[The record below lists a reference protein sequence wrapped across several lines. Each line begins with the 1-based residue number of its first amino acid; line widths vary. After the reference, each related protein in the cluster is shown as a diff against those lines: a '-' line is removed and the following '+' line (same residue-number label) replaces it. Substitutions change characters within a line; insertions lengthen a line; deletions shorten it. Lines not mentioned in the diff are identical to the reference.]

1 VFLLPFH
8 VVGCA
13 HDSTRADVVGQL
25 RPDPL
30 RQRALLRELAADG
43 IDAVLLATC
52 HRTELYW
59 WGDHDLEPWFE
70 AQIVG
75 AHRHEVTVARSD
87 ADLAVRHLFGVAA
100 GMHSVR
106 FGEPEILGQVRQAWL
121 MARDAGAVRGE
132 LDSVF
137 RHAVDAARHIRAAI
151 GDEVDGSLGER
162 VVARLASFIAREA
175 TPDAGPLPVVIV
187 GSGDAARGVLDALA
201 RAELPLQIGITN
213 RTVSR
218 AETVAVAHGAEVIAW
233 EKREQAMA
241 EARVVVFAIHAS
253 TPLLRGEALAT
264 LSASGPN
271 RVWVDL
277 GVPGAVDPSV
287 SATPGTRDAW
297 AQGGLEFVTLD
308 ELSQDVGPERRA
320 QRSRKAT
327 WALQLE
333 LARFARASHRHSLGA
348 RLGALEEQAV
358 AVATSQSGASRD
370 EVARRVTRLVLREL
384 TRQ

>member
-1 VFLLPFH
+1 MFLLPFH

-30 RQRALLRELAADG
+30 RQRALLRELAAEG
-43 IDAVLLATC
+43 VEAVLLATC

-70 AQIVG
+70 TNIVG
-75 AHRHEVTVARSD
+75 AHRHEVVLARHD

-121 MARDAGAVRGE
+121 TARDAGAVHGE
-132 LDSVF
+132 LDGVF
-137 RHAVDAARHIRAAI
+137 RHAVDAARHIRSAI
-151 GDEVDGSLGER
+151 GDEVDGTLGDR
-162 VVARLASFIAREA
+162 VVARLASFVKHEAARSGE
-175 TPDAGPLPVVIV
+175 PLPVLVV
-187 GSGDAARGVLDALA
+187 GSGDAARGVLDAMA
-201 RAELPLQIGITN
+201 RAELPVQVGITN

-218 AETVAVAHGAEVIAW
+218 AHTVAVTHGAEVIDW
-233 EKREQAMA
+233 DHREQVME
-241 EARVVVFAIHAS
+241 EARVVIFAIHAS
-253 TPLLRGEALAT
+253 TPLLRGEALDA
-264 LSASGPN
+264 LSAGGPA
-271 RVWVDL
+271 RLWVDL
-277 GVPGAVDPSV
+277 GVPGAVDPAVSV
-287 SATPGTRDAW
+287 LPETRAAW
-297 AQGGLEFVTLD
+297 SRAGLEFVTLD
-308 ELSQDVGPERRA
+308 ELSQDVGAERRA

-333 LARFARASHRHSLGA
+333 LARFARATHRHALGA
-348 RLGALEEQAV
+348 RLGALEAQAV
-358 AVATSQSGASRD
+358 AVATSQSEVSRD

>member
-1 VFLLPFH
+1 MFLLPFH

-13 HDSTRADVVGQL
+13 HESTRADVVGQL

-30 RQRALLRELAADG
+30 RQRALLRELAAQG
-43 IDAVLLATC
+43 VEAVLLATC
-52 HRTELYW
+52 HRSELYW

-70 AQIVG
+70 TNIVG
-75 AHRHEVTVARSD
+75 AHRHAVNVSRHD

-121 MARDAGAVRGE
+121 TARDAGAVRGE

-151 GDEVDGSLGER
+151 GDEVDGTLGDR
-162 VVARLASFIAREA
+162 VVARLASFVEREA
-175 TPDAGPLPVVIV
+175 ARSGGPLPVVVV
-187 GSGDAARGVLDALA
+187 GSGDAARGVLDAMA
-201 RAELPLQIGITN
+201 RAVLPVQVGVTN
-213 RTVSR
+213 RTMSR
-218 AETVAVAHGAEVIAW
+218 AETVAIAHGAEVIAW
-233 EKREQAMA
+233 EQREQAMA
-241 EARVVVFAIHAS
+241 EARVVIFAIHAS
-253 TPLLRGEALAT
+253 TPLLRGEALAV
-264 LSASGPN
+264 LSAAGPA
-271 RVWVDL
+271 RLWVDL
-277 GVPGAVDPSV
+277 GVPGAVDPAV
-287 SATPGTRDAW
+287 SATPSARDAW
-297 AQGGLEFVTLD
+297 AAGGLDFVTLD

-333 LARFARASHRHSLGA
+333 LARFARATHRHALGA
-348 RLGALEEQAV
+348 RLGALEAQAV
-358 AVATSQSGASRD
+358 AVATSQTEASRD

>member
-1 VFLLPFH
+1 MFLLPFH

-30 RQRALLRELAADG
+30 RQRALLRELAADS

-75 AHRHEVTVARSD
+75 AHRHEVTVVRSD

-106 FGEPEILGQVRQAWL
+106 FGEPEILGQLRQAWQA
-121 MARDAGAVRGE
+121 ARDAGAVHGE

-151 GDEVDGSLGER
+151 GEEVDGTLGER
-162 VVARLASFIAREA
+162 VVTRVSAFIEGEVARNG
-175 TPDAGPLPVVIV
+175 GPVPVVVV

-201 RAELPLQIGITN
+201 RAALPVQVGVTN

-233 EKREQAMA
+233 ENRTQAMA
-241 EARVVVFAIHAS
+241 EARVVIFAIHAS
-253 TPLLRGEALAT
+253 TPLLRGEQLAALTEA
-264 LSASGPN
+264 GP
-271 RVWVDL
+271 RRLWVDL
-277 GVPGAVDPSV
+277 GVPGAVDPAVSSV
-287 SATPGTRDAW
+287 PATRADW
-297 AQGGLEFVTLD
+297 AAGGLDFVTLD

-320 QRSRKAT
+320 QRNRKAT

-333 LARFARASHRHSLGA
+333 LARFARAAHRHALGA
-348 RLGALEEQAV
+348 RLGALEAQAV
-358 AVATSQSGASRD
+358 AVATSQSEASRD

>member
-1 VFLLPFH
+1 MFLLPFH

-30 RQRALLRELAADG
+30 RQRALLRELAAEG
-43 IDAVLLATC
+43 VDAVLLATC

-59 WGDHDLEPWFE
+59 WGEHDLETWF
-70 AQIVG
+70 ATNIVG
-75 AHRHEVTVARSD
+75 AHRHEVTVLRHD
-87 ADLAVRHLFGVAA
+87 ADLAVRHLFSVAA

-106 FGEPEILGQVRQAWL
+106 FGEPEILGQLRQAWL
-121 MARDAGAVRGE
+121 SARDAGAVHGE

-151 GDEVDGSLGER
+151 GEEVDGTLGDR
-162 VVARLASFIAREA
+162 VVARLAEFVAREA
-175 TPDAGPLPVVIV
+175 ACSGGPLPVLIV

-201 RAELPLQIGITN
+201 RAALPVQVGVTN
-213 RTVSR
+213 RTMSR
-218 AETVAVAHGAEVIAW
+218 AQTVAVAHGAEVIDW
-233 EKREQAMA
+233 EQREQVMA
-241 EARVVVFAIHAS
+241 EARVVIFAIHAS
-253 TPLLRGEALAT
+253 VPLLRGEALAS
-264 LSASGPN
+264 LAAVGPA
-271 RVWVDL
+271 RLWVDL
-277 GVPGAVDPSV
+277 GVPGAVDPAV
-287 SATPGTRDAW
+287 LLQPATRAAW
-297 AQGGLEFVTLD
+297 AAGGLDFVTLD

-333 LARFARASHRHSLGA
+333 LARFARAAHRHALGA
-348 RLGALEEQAV
+348 RLGALEAQAV
-358 AVATSQSGASRD
+358 AVATSQSEVSRD